1 MRSVTLANDGV
12 TCTVSDDG
20 GDLTIYTYA
29 TLIKQC
35 LVGVGFHPE
44 NVDDLFTDEERWS
57 RDPDERD

>member
-1 MRSVTLANDGV
+1 MRSITLSCDGV
-12 TCTVSDDG
+12 TCTVTDDG

-44 NVDDLFTDEERWS
+44 NVDDLFADEERWTKH
-57 RDPDERD
+57 DPT